1 MINKMEKFSNFKDL
15 YFKLYIYIKLYCILN
30 YSKNCSNSSSYDI
43 Y

>member
-1 MINKMEKFSNFKDL
+1 MINKIEKFSNL
-15 YFKLYIYIKLYCILN
+15 YFQLYIKLYCILN